1 MMEMVQAQV
10 QGVDLRIVA
19 SFNDDPRNV
28 TATLGNETR
37 QGSYLGL
44 V

>member
-1 MMEMVQAQV
+1 MDMAQDQV

-19 SFNDDPRNV
+19 SVNDPRNV
-28 TATLGNETR
+28 TATLGNK
-37 QGSYLGL
+37 YLSL